1 LMDEIRFAVE
11 HVSAPS
17 GGDFQVLI
25 FVNDVEMTA
34 AGAGLG
40 GDPYDVLV
48 PVNKFLPRSEPHT
61 FGVARCV
68 CGDYGCSLTDVTIS
82 TEGQVVTWTWSYSE
96 PVNRPVEFALADYLR
111 EVRRLESDHSWET
124 PDRTA
129 GRLVLTQIDR
139 QLFQRLGLQPYGVGN
154 EWQAP
159 ELFRVM
165 LMFEATY
172 QIFLRFPWN
181 GDTPEALAARV
192 LATINDPSAPA
203 GWPATWH
210 SMPSATRDQPPRIAQ
225 PGWTK
230 EPI

>member
-1 LMDEIRFAVE
+1 
-11 HVSAPS
+11 
-17 GGDFQVLI
+17 
-25 FVNDVEMTA
+25 
-34 AGAGLG
+34 
-40 GDPYDVLV
+40 
-48 PVNKFLPRSEPHT
+48 
-61 FGVARCV
+61 
-68 CGDYGCSLTDVTIS
+68 VTIS
-82 TEGQVVTWTWSYSE
+82 TEGQVVTWTWSYAE

-210 SMPSATRDQPPRIAQ
+210 SMPSATRDQPPRIA
-225 PGWTK
+225 PPWMDEGTHLTLGCIAADGR
-230 EPI
+230 EPTLIWPSARGLGSWRFNSATVCAELSIRCFVPVTYRAKVGTRAIQNTGRE